1 MNFKVELTL
10 EELNLCLDG
19 LGELTAK
26 KTYHLINKLHLIYAD
41 QSKPQLVKE
50 DSEKIVEQKD

>member
-1 MNFKVELTL
+1 MTYKVELTL

-26 KTYHLINKLHLIYAD
+26 RTYHLINKLHSMYAE
-41 QSKPQLVKE
+41 QSKPEIIKE
-50 DSEKIVEQKD
+50 EEKEEPIEGK